1 MWTESPV
8 VRALLD
14 RLTDG
19 VLFVD
24 LDGRITFW
32 NLAAEKITGIRAED
46 AVGRFSRSAASHLDE
61 SGGELLERDSEK
73 DSRTEWK
80 TDAHLR
86 HAEGRLI
93 PVTISISQL
102 HDDAGRPIGRME
114 TFTDR
119 SPQIAAVER
128 LRELEEIV
136 HTDALTGIG
145 NRRAT
150 EQILTRKL
158 DELDRYGWPFG
169 VLFLDLDNFKRVN
182 DRYGHEGG
190 DFLLCATATGLSGG
204 LRSSDFLGRWGGEEF
219 VIIVSDVDHDTLSQ
233 AAERFRAIV
242 ESNEVAYQG
251 ETIAVTASIGATTAR
266 NSDTLNTLIDRAD
279 HLMYESKFGG
289 KNRVSQDEWTPV
301 RGADKQ
307 AV

>member
-1 MWTESPV
+1 MWTQSPV

-24 LDGRITFW
+24 LDGRVTFW
-32 NLAAEKITGIRAED
+32 NLAASSITGIKAED
-46 AVGRFSRSAASHLDE
+46 AIGQLSRSALCHLDE
-61 SGGELLERDSEK
+61 EGGELNEDDSGA
-73 DSRTEWK
+73 DGRTEWK

-93 PVTISISQL
+93 PVTLSISQL

-119 SPQIAAVER
+119 SPQIAAVEK

-158 DELDRYGWPFG
+158 DELERYGWPFG
-169 VLFLDLDNFKRVN
+169 VLFLDLDDFKRVN
-182 DRYGHEGG
+182 DQHGHEAG

-219 VIIVSDVDHDTLSQ
+219 VIVVSDVDQDTLSQ
-233 AAERFRAIV
+233 AAERFRSIIETSSA
-242 ESNEVAYQG
+242 AYEG
-251 ETIAVTASIGATTAR
+251 EEIAVTASIGATTAR
-266 NSDTLNTLIDRAD
+266 NSDSVKTLVDRAD
-279 HLMYESKFGG
+279 RLMYESKFGG
-289 KNRVSQDEWTPV
+289 KNRVTTDEWTPV
-301 RGADKQ
+301 RDADKQ